1 MSIIYIDHQAS
12 TPIRQD
18 VLEAM
23 QSCWKAEIGNPHSSE
38 HNAGIQASKL
48 IEQSQQVISNV
59 LACETSEIIF
69 NSGASEG
76 NNQTVFGVLNSE
88 QLLSHKRRVIIST
101 VEHKCVISAAQFW
114 CARLG
119 LDLQFVRVD
128 QEGYVDQEHLL
139 DLLKKPT
146 ALVSIMSVNN
156 EIGTVQNLK
165 ALSEIVWS
173 HDALFHSD
181 CAQLMMASEQFC
193 APDVTDLC
201 TFSGHKI
208 GGPQGIGVLFA
219 SSNLQEQIEPMI
231 RGGGQQNGL
240 RAGTLPTPLVVGL
253 AAAFKSFSCPQTNR
267 TRMELLRAK
276 SSFLID
282 EITRQ
287 FPDCELNGAPLINR
301 HPGNLNLYFPNCESD
316 QLLRHV
322 FSQVAASTGS
332 ACNSGAIEPSYV
344 LQALGHPPERAK
356 QSIRLSLSA
365 STTNEEII
373 LAARIISQAAL
384 NVIKRWS

>member
-18 VLEAM
+18 ALEAM
-23 QSCWKAEIGNPHSSE
+23 QNCWKAEIGNPHSSE
-38 HNAGIQASKL
+38 HNAGLQASKF
-48 IEQSQQVISNV
+48 IEQSQQVVSNV
-59 LACETSEIIF
+59 LACETSEIVF

-76 NNQTVFGVLNSE
+76 NNQAIFGVLNSE
-88 QLLSHKRRVIIST
+88 QLRSHKRRVIIST

-114 CARLG
+114 CTRLG
-119 LDLQFVRVD
+119 LDLQFVRVN

-139 DLLKKPT
+139 ELLKKPT

-193 APDVTDLC
+193 APEMTDLC

-219 SSNLQEQIEPMI
+219 SSNLQEQFEPMI

-240 RAGTLPTPLVVGL
+240 RAGTLPTPLIAGL
-253 AAAFKSFSCPQTNR
+253 AAAFKSFSCPQANT
-267 TRMELLRAK
+267 TRVALLRAK
-276 SSFLID
+276 SSLLID

-287 FPDCELNGAPLINR
+287 FPECELNGAPLINR
-301 HPGNLNLYFPNCESD
+301 HPGNVNLYFPNCEGD

-356 QSIRLSLSA
+356 QSIRLSLST

-384 NVIKRWS
+384 SVITR